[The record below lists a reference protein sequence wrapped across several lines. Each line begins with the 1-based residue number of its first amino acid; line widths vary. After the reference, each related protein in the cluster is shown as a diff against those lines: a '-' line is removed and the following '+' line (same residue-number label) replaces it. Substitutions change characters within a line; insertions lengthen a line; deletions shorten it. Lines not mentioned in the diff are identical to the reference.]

1 MRTGPARW
9 EGMHKLLAI
18 CGPDLVPPFC
28 PRPGCEH
35 HLAPAGPSW
44 FEPDG
49 HHETRAFGS
58 VPRFRCK
65 SCGRS
70 FSTQTFR
77 LDYYAKK
84 VVDYRAF
91 ERLLASSMS
100 GRALGRHFGLSP
112 DSVQNRADRLSRQAL
127 AVHSALR
134 ARADPRE
141 SVVVDGFQS
150 FDRSQ
155 FFPNN
160 ITLSVAGDSRF
171 LLEATHASLR
181 RSGVMTKA
189 QKRRRATLERG
200 ARYEP
205 SALERSF
212 AEILDQLA
220 RDRAP
225 ARGRPLVLATDRKQE
240 YTRAFDRHALGSLGS
255 DLVRRVMVS
264 SRAARTRANPLFPV
278 NYWDRELRKD
288 QAAHRRETTCHCRN
302 ASNGMA
308 RFWCYASYHNYR
320 KRFLVRA
327 PVDDGRKHADA
338 AGIPRAVRRRLEG
351 PFYKARAFFSRSGLS
366 TAGMKA
372 WLKLFP
378 TPGLD
383 SLGRIPAFALD

>member
-1 MRTGPARW
+1 
-9 EGMHKLLAI
+9 MHKLLAL
-18 CGPDLVPPFC
+18 CGPALVPPFC

-35 HLAPAGPSW
+35 HLEPAHPSW
-44 FEPDG
+44 YEVDG
-49 HHETRAFGS
+49 HYETRAFGP

-84 VVDYRAF
+84 VVDYRVL

-100 GRALGRHFGLSP
+100 GRALGRQLGISP
-112 DSVQNRADRLSRQAL
+112 DSVQNRIERLSRQAL

-134 ARADPRE
+134 PLADPRE
-141 SVVVDGFQS
+141 AVAVDGFQS

-160 ITLSVAGDSRF
+160 ITISVATDSRF

-181 RSGVMTKA
+181 RSGTMTEA
-189 QKRRRATLERG
+189 QKRRHATLERG
-200 ARYEP
+200 VGYEP
-205 SALERSF
+205 YALERSF
-212 AEILDQLA
+212 TEILEQLG

-225 ARGRPLVLATDRKQE
+225 TRGRPLVLATDLKKE
-240 YTRAFDRHALGSLGS
+240 YTRALDRHALGTLDP

-308 RFWCYASYHNYR
+308 RFWCYAGYHNYR
-320 KRFLVRA
+320 KRYLIRA
-327 PVDDGRKHADA
+327 PADDRRRHADA
-338 AGIPRAVRRRLEG
+338 AGISRGVRREFEG
-351 PFYKARAFFSRSGLS
+351 LWYKARAFFTRSALS

-372 WLKLFP
+372 WLKLFR
-378 TPGLD
+378 TPGTD
-383 SLGRIPAFALD
+383 WIGRVPAFALD